1 MKLNR
6 IILKF
11 YLSKDYHFSDIV
23 SFTNEKS
30 PVNSLFT
37 GLKSGALNPD

>member
-23 SFTNEKS
+23 LISCKKS

-37 GLKSGALNPD
+37 GLKVALSI